1 MIYSRI
7 YQQNPHSKHTKEQIL
22 HYTIFSIECDFKY
35 HLPITIAQLALFIA
49 YLQNKSFA
57 ARTISTYVSALDFI
71 HKINKLPDP
80 TEALLI
86 EKRIQSL
93 HKQKRSDSRLPITSS
108 ILNQLVN
115 ALSYTVSSKFDQTL
129 LTSMLNLTYHG
140 LLRIG
145 EMTVNN
151 NSCINVIDL
160 NQLEILCSKIII
172 TFINYKHSD
181 GKHFR

>member
-7 YQQNPHSKHTKEQIL
+7 YQQNPHSKHTKEQILHL

-86 EKRIQSL
+86 EKTYSISPQTKEIRQQTSN
-93 HKQKRSDSRLPITSS
+93 HK
-108 ILNQLVN
+108 
-115 ALSYTVSSKFDQTL
+115 F
-129 LTSMLNLTYHG
+129 
-140 LLRIG
+140 
-145 EMTVNN
+145 
-151 NSCINVIDL
+151 
-160 NQLEILCSKIII
+160 
-172 TFINYKHSD
+172 NYKPTCECS
-181 GKHFR
+181 

>member
-1 MIYSRI
+1 MFAVRI
-7 YQQNPHSKHTKEQIL
+7 LLICSGIISSNEVCSEVIQAELALVQAEL
-22 HYTIFSIECDFKY
+22 CDCRY

-57 ARTISTYVSALDFI
+57 ARTISTYVSALGFI

-80 TEALLI
+80 TEAFLI
-86 EKRIQSL
+86 EKPFQSVP
-93 HKQKRSDSRLPITSS
+93 KQKRSDSRLPITSS

-115 ALSYTVSSKFDQTL
+115 ALRYTVSSKFDQIL
-129 LTSMLNLTYHG
+129 LTSMLTLTYHG

-151 NSCINVIDL
+151 NSCINVLKKLPTNCLPI
-160 NQLEILCSKIII
+160 
-172 TFINYKHSD
+172 
-181 GKHFR
+181 

>member
-129 LTSMLNLTYHG
+129 TSMLTLTYHG

-151 NSCINVIDL
+151 NSCMNVIDL
-160 NQLEILCSKIII
+160 NQLE
-172 TFINYKHSD
+172 N
-181 GKHFR
+181 